1 MSKNN
6 WNPQYK
12 TLDCWRGVAALWVM
26 IFHGFIS
33 YNQHVH
39 FIIQPLA
46 NFAAQGILG
55 VNIFFVISGYCM
67 AASVYKLTQKNG
79 TITDFIK
86 NRIWRIYPTYWV
98 AFGLTVIINVIS
110 SLFTNAT
117 IASSLLP
124 SWHSWVGHLLLI
136 QTYLGIPDY
145 LIVYWTLVIEVAFY
159 FTIAAL
165 LLIRKYF
172 NQKFAIF
179 AGLVLGFACV
189 FTPLD
194 TRFTF
199 LRFWCDF
206 VCGYLVFSALF
217 AKHQKKRQQQ
227 QISIFLIVVMGLLGV
242 WMNWNLQQSY
252 LWFSAMFA
260 LLLYILHGIDSK
272 IYSLSQLNWLKFIG
286 VMSYSL
292 YLMHVPLQLR
302 VLVLGLKFIP
312 IDSPLFLALQILGWV
327 VAITGAFI
335 FYRLVEVPVND
346 WRYQRKKIKSIV

>member
-1 MSKNN
+1 MNKNK

-12 TLDCWRGVAALWVM
+12 TLNHWRGIAGLWVM
-26 IFHGFIS
+26 MFHGFVS
-33 YNQHVH
+33 YNRPLH
-39 FIIQPLA
+39 FIVQPLA
-46 NFAAQGILG
+46 NFAIQGILG

-79 TITDFIK
+79 TIIDFIQ
-86 NRIWRIYPTYWV
+86 NRIWRIYPTYWT
-98 AFGLTVIINVIS
+98 AFALTIVINVIS
-110 SLFTNAT
+110 SFFTNAT
-117 IASSLLP
+117 IASSLPP
-124 SWHSWVGHLLLI
+124 SWQSWVGHLLLI

-165 LLIRKYF
+165 LLISKYF
-172 NQKFAIF
+172 DRKLAIF
-179 AGLVLGFACV
+179 VGLVLGFACI

-199 LRFWCDF
+199 LKFWCDF

-217 AKHQKKRQQQ
+217 AKHHRKQQQ
-227 QISIFLIVVMGLLGV
+227 QKISIFLIVVMGLLGV
-242 WMNWNLQQSY
+242 WMNWNFQQSN

-260 LLLYILHGIDSK
+260 LLLYILHGIDCK
-272 IYSLSQLNWLKFIG
+272 IDSLPQLNWLKFIG

-312 IDSPLFLALQILGWV
+312 IDSPLFLALQILGWA
-327 VAITGAFI
+327 VAITGGFI
-335 FYRLVEVPVND
+335 FYRLVEAPVNN
-346 WRYQRKKIKSIV
+346 WRHHKKIKFTV